1 MTYFLAFFHRLF
13 GTSISA
19 KEDHLGGA
27 IDLSDAAYCLGLL
40 TQEAE

>member
-1 MTYFLAFFHRLF
+1 MTYFLSFLQRLF

-27 IDLSDAAYCLGLL
+27 IDLSDAAYCMGLL
-40 TQEAE
+40 TQDAE